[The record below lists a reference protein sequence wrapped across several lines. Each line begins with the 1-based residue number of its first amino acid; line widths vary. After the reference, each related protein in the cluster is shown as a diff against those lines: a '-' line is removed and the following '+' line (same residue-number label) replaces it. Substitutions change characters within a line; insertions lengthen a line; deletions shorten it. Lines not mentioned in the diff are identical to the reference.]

1 MYRGAIRQSSR
12 LRSLDYDISRF
23 AGHMRTLCLSAPNL
37 WPQDVLLLTLP
48 SSISVAYSKNV
59 IIIGKSHDRG

>member
-1 MYRGAIRQSSR
+1 VYRGAIRQSSR

-23 AGHMRTLCLSAPNL
+23 AGHMRTLFLSAPNL

-48 SSISVAYSKNV
+48 SGISVAYRKNV
-59 IIIGKSHDRG
+59 IIIGKSNDRG